1 MTQAYDS
8 NYQSYTQAVA
18 AAKNGNQAAFRYL
31 YENTYRDKHY
41 LAQKYMRNETDA
53 QDVLQ
58 DAYVKAWQS
67 IGQLQDAEKFPNW
80 LSMIVSSTALNALKK
95 KKDLPFSALEQNTED
110 GDMFTIEEED
120 WRREYQPEHAYTD
133 KETSDLLN
141 GLMDALS
148 DEQRF
153 CVLMYYVEEHS
164 VSEIASL
171 IGCPE
176 NTVKSRLNYGRKN
189 LKKKAEEMEQKGYK
203 LYGISIIPL
212 LLWLFRTEAKA
223 ASNVIPPFNTA
234 DAVSASRAG
243 TTGTTATTGTS
254 ATAGTG
260 TAMPSSTGA
269 GAMNYA
275 AAATA
280 SAGKAAGIS
289 LGVKIA
295 AAVIGVTVLGG
306 GALVASIR
314 ATTSIV
320 ERVAGTDV
328 TDSTDMAQAEN
339 EDTDIE
345 VTSIADSTEN
355 EISEAEE
362 STEEIA
368 APLTWDSYDGLYSGS
383 KEGQYYYVWIEMN
396 ENGGYSDPDGTIRL
410 LWQGDRPYEEG
421 DALLPD
427 DPHDFYGVVTHGYEI
442 RPAWDGENYSMVNLG
457 DGAYINDFS
466 IPITCFG
473 FQMERDTEFVYDG
486 TTLKKR

>member
-18 AAKNGNQAAFRYL
+18 AAKNGDQAAFRFL
-31 YENTYRDKHY
+31 YEHTYRDKY
-41 LAQKYMRNETDA
+41 YIAQKYMRNETDT

-58 DAYVKAWQS
+58 DAYMKAWQN

-95 KKDLPFSALEQNTED
+95 KKDLPFTALEQTTED
-110 GDMFTIEEED
+110 GVTFTLEEED

-171 IGCPE
+171 IGCSE

-203 LYGISIIPL
+203 LYGISIIPV

-223 ASNVIPPFNTA
+223 APSAIPPFDTA
-234 DAVSASRAG
+234 TVASASKTG
-243 TTGTTATTGTS
+243 TTGAS
-254 ATAGTG
+254 A
-260 TAMPSSTGA
+260 AMPSSTGT

-320 ERVAGTDV
+320 ERASGTDATEV
-328 TDSTDMAQAEN
+328 SDDAQAEN
-339 EDTDIE
+339 EDDDAE
-345 VTSIADSTEN
+345 AASAADN
-355 EISEAEE
+355 
-362 STEEIA
+362 TEEDPSDVEA
-368 APLTWDSYDGLYSGS
+368 TTTMENDMAPLTWDSYDGLYSGS
-383 KEGQYYYVWIEMN
+383 NEGQYYYVWIEMN

-410 LWQGDRPYEEG
+410 LWKGDRPYQEG
-421 DALLPD
+421 DTLLPD
-427 DPHDFYGVVTHGYEI
+427 DPRDIYEVVSFGYEI
-442 RPAWDGENYSMVNLG
+442 RPSWDGEGYSMVSIG
-457 DGAYINDFS
+457 DGAYIDDFS
-466 IPITCFG
+466 IPIICFG

>member
-18 AAKNGNQAAFRYL
+18 AAKNGDQAAFRFL
-31 YENTYRDKHY
+31 YESTYRDKY
-41 LAQKYMRNETDA
+41 YIAQKYMRNETDA

-58 DAYVKAWQS
+58 DAYMKAWQN

-95 KKDLPFSALEQNTED
+95 KKDLPFTALEQTTED
-110 GDMFTIEEED
+110 GDTFTLEEED

-171 IGCPE
+171 IGCSE

-223 ASNVIPPFNTA
+223 APSAIPPFDTA
-234 DAVSASRAG
+234 TVASASKTG
-243 TTGTTATTGTS
+243 TTG
-254 ATAGTG
+254 AGA
-260 TAMPSSTGA
+260 AMPSSAGT
-269 GAMNYA
+269 GAMNA
-275 AAATA
+275 AATATA
-280 SAGKAAGIS
+280 SAGKATGVS

-295 AAVIGVTVLGG
+295 AAVLGVTVLGG
-306 GALVASIR
+306 GAIIASIR

-320 ERVAGTDV
+320 ERASGTDA
-328 TDSTDMAQAEN
+328 TEFTNDAQAEN
-339 EDTDIE
+339 ENDDAE
-345 VTSIADSTEN
+345 ATSAADN
-355 EISEAEE
+355 
-362 STEEIA
+362 TEEDTSDVEA
-368 APLTWDSYDGLYSGS
+368 TTTMENDTAPLTWDSYDGLYSGS
-383 KEGQYYYVWIEMN
+383 NEGQYYYVWIEMN
-396 ENGGYSDPDGTIRL
+396 ENGGYPDPDGTIRL
-410 LWQGDRPYEEG
+410 LWKGDRPYQEG

-427 DPHDFYGVVTHGYEI
+427 DPHNFYGVVTHGYEI
-442 RPAWDGENYSMVNLG
+442 RPAWDGEGYSMVSIG
-457 DGAYINDFS
+457 DGEYIDDFS
-466 IPITCFG
+466 IPIICFG

>member
-1 MTQAYDS
+1 MKQSSDS
-8 NYQSYTQAVA
+8 NYQSYTQAVTA
-18 AAKNGNQAAFRYL
+18 ARNGDPAAFRYL
-31 YENTYRDKHY
+31 YESTYRDKHY

-58 DAYVKAWQS
+58 EAYLKAWQS
-67 IGQLQDAEKFPNW
+67 IGQLQDAEKFPSW
-80 LSMIVSSTALNALKK
+80 MSMIVSSTALNVLKK
-95 KKDLPFSALEQNTED
+95 KKDLPFSALEQTSED
-110 GDMFTIEEED
+110 GDAFTLEEEE

-223 ASNVIPPFNTA
+223 APNAIPPLNTSA
-234 DAVSASRAG
+234 AVSASRAG
-243 TTGTTATTGTS
+243 TTGTAATTWTS
-254 ATAGTG
+254 ATGGTG
-260 TAMPSSTGA
+260 ATMTSPTGA
-269 GAMNYA
+269 GAVNV

-289 LGVKIA
+289 LGVKIV

-328 TDSTDMAQAEN
+328 TDSTDMVQAEN
-339 EDTDIE
+339 EDTGTE
-345 VTSIADSTEN
+345 VTSIVDRTE
-355 EISEAEE
+355 EEFSETE
-362 STEEIA
+362 SLAEEIA

-442 RPAWDGENYSMVNLG
+442 RPAWDGENYSMVNIG

>member
-8 NYQSYTQAVA
+8 NYQSYTQAVTA
-18 AAKNGNQAAFRYL
+18 ARNGDQGAFRFL
-31 YENTYRDKHY
+31 YESTYRDKY
-41 LAQKYMRNETDA
+41 YIAQKYMRNETDA

-58 DAYVKAWQS
+58 DAYMKAWQS

-95 KKDLPFSALEQNTED
+95 KKDLPFTALEQSTED
-110 GDMFTIEEED
+110 GDTFTIEEED

-223 ASNVIPPFNTA
+223 ASDVIPPLNMA
-234 DAVSASRAG
+234 DAPSTSKTGTTGMSG
-243 TTGTTATTGTS
+243 TTGTTGTGATTSFPTDAGALN
-254 ATAGTG
+254 ATAT
-260 TAMPSSTGA
+260 
-269 GAMNYA
+269 
-275 AAATA
+275 ATA
-280 SAGKAAGIS
+280 SAGKTAGIS

-339 EDTDIE
+339 EDTGTE
-345 VTSIADSTEN
+345 VTSIADITED
-355 EISEAEE
+355 EISETETT
-362 STEEIA
+362 TEEIA

-410 LWQGDRPYEEG
+410 LWKGDRPYQEG
-421 DALLPD
+421 DTLLPD

-442 RPAWDGENYSMVNLG
+442 RPSWEGENYSMVNIG

-473 FQMERDTEFVYDG
+473 FQMERDTEFIYDG